1 MFGDMAIA
9 SMLSI
14 AIMLAFS
21 GVAKELAIQ
30 KKETERVQLESLLQK
45 EVMEKER
52 KKRSNE
58 IEMEIQIANAK
69 ADAEKQAIKDATLLK
84 TRQMEADAN
93 KYMMEMKSEGY
104 ATLFENPQYIQLE
117 ALKSAYNN
125 AKIVIG
131 EIPKNSIFGLDG
143 TFSGQTGST
152 MPYYYGLNNN
162 TR

>member
-104 ATLFENPQYIQLE
+104 ATLFENPQYIQ
-117 ALKSAYNN
+117 
-125 AKIVIG
+125 
-131 EIPKNSIFGLDG
+131 
-143 TFSGQTGST
+143 QC
-152 MPYYYGLNNN
+152 
-162 TR
+162 